1 MSYTEYEEHQIKVI
15 NNVIENTKNSKEDS
29 LSMMI
34 DGKESNI
41 LYDTTEQALEGL
53 KMGDFYK
60 KIQKDTS
67 HPRLLKYFNNKIKK
81 EIKKKEQEQQ
91 RKRQD
96 VKQKRTSA

>member
-41 LYDTTEQALEGL
+41 LYDTTEQALE
-53 KMGDFYK
+53 K
-60 KIQKDTS
+60 K
-67 HPRLLKYFNNKIKK
+67 L
-81 EIKKKEQEQQ
+81 KKKEEPQ

-96 VKQKRTSA
+96 VKQKRTRA